1 MCLLLAI
8 APEQP
13 SATEQS
19 LSTSIA
25 SKVSSE
31 NTAERF
37 ARMAIDELEKSQLVH
52 QDESSYG
59 VDPSKSCD
67 AMLDFVGLGH
77 KMNPTCRSLT
87 RKMTKA
93 ESQSEKGQAAVAKAM
108 HKMAVENS
116 SFGTPIEATEAPAGS
131 TVSGICTLTHIKNFE
146 RAVEEWVWKGRAV
159 ILGNTVRP
167 IHSSHK
173 RRGRPSGRSTV
184 VASCEDHNSTAAP
197 FRIVK
202 KKALS

>member
-1 MCLLLAI
+1 MRAAEQISTELAARETPPADTITQQCLSTSI
-8 APEQP
+8 ASNVPTANNSLEQP

-37 ARMAIDELEKSQLVH
+37 ARMALDELEKSQLVH

-67 AMLDFVGLGH
+67 AMPDFVGLGH

-93 ESQSEKGQAAVAKAM
+93 ESRSEKGQAAVAKEM
-108 HKMAVENS
+108 HKMAVEYS

-146 RAVEEWVWKGRAV
+146 RAVEEWVW
-159 ILGNTVRP
+159 
-167 IHSSHK
+167 
-173 RRGRPSGRSTV
+173 
-184 VASCEDHNSTAAP
+184 
-197 FRIVK
+197 
-202 KKALS
+202 